1 MIGFHEAVAAV
12 AARTAPAGEE
22 EVPLTAAA
30 GRVLAGPLAARLDL
44 PRFDATAMDGW
55 AIRRKGSFPA
65 RLRVLGTL
73 AAGRVSNAGV
83 GPGEALKI
91 MTGAPIPPG
100 ADAVVPVEE
109 AREEAGIVIVETAP
123 RALAHV
129 RRRGEIFAAGAN
141 VLEGGCVLT
150 PARLA
155 VAASAGHA
163 TLRVVRRSRAG
174 LLVTGEEIAP
184 AGTEPGPGKI
194 PNSNGPLLHAALTRA
209 GAHVTDLGVSRDD
222 EAELSARL
230 QAGVAAGLDLL
241 VTTGGVSAGDFDLVA
256 AALNSLGAEIVF
268 HKVAIR
274 PAKPVL
280 FARLGATLVFGLPG
294 NPVSAAVGFDF
305 FVRAALR
312 TMAGLPPLPAPFAAA
327 LLAPVRNAGGR
338 LALLPGRLHFA
349 GGIVAVEPVTTRG
362 SHDILAQAGADAIF
376 LVPNGTSLRAGE
388 SVLVY
393 PAGTD
398 TTL

>member
-1 MIGFHEAVAAV
+1 VIGFHEAVAAV

-22 EVPLTAAA
+22 EVILTAAA
-30 GRVLAGPLAARLDL
+30 GRILAGPLVARLDL

-55 AIRRKGSFPA
+55 AIRREGSFPA
-65 RLRVLGTL
+65 RLRILGTL
-73 AAGRVSNAGV
+73 AAGRVSDAGV
-83 GPGEALKI
+83 GPGQALKI

-109 AREEAGIVIVETAP
+109 AREEAGVVIVPAAP

-129 RRRGEIFAAGAN
+129 RRRGEIFAAGAQ
-141 VLEGGCVLT
+141 VLDGGCVLT
-150 PARLA
+150 PSRLA
-155 VAASAGHA
+155 VAVSAGHA
-163 TLRVVRRSRAG
+163 KLRVVRRPRAG

-194 PNSNGPLLHAALTRA
+194 PNSNGPLLQTALTQA
-209 GAHVTDLGVSRDD
+209 GARVTDLGVSRDD
-222 EAELSARL
+222 EAELTARR
-230 QAGVAAGLDLL
+230 QAGAAAGLDLL
-241 VTTGGVSAGDFDLVA
+241 VTTGGVSTGDFDLVS

-312 TMAGLPPLPAPFAAA
+312 TMAGLSPLPAPFAAA
-327 LLAPVRNAGGR
+327 LLAPIRNAGGR

-349 GGIVAVEPVTTRG
+349 GGTVAVEPVTTHG
-362 SHDILAQAGADAIF
+362 SHDILAHARSDALF
-376 LVPNGTSLRAGE
+376 VVPGETSLRAGE
-388 SVLVY
+388 VVEVY
-393 PAGTD
+393 PSRD
-398 TTL
+398 L